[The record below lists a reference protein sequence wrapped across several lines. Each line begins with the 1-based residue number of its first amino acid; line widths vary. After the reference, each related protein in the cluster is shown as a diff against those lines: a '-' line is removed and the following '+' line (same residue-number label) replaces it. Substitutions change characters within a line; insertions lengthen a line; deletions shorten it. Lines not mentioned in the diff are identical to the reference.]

1 MRDYTRNI
9 FFFVFVKRIVNPR
22 KRLEQKSRFKKKKTK
37 KNNKETKRF
46 VERKTRGKK
55 RERERKDINRVRS
68 LTERKKMQR
77 YLRQKLKK
85 NSRAS
90 FNVIMKGYTVGA
102 DKGRVGRCQ

>member
-1 MRDYTRNI
+1 M
-9 FFFVFVKRIVNPR
+9 NPR

-55 RERERKDINRVRS
+55 REREDINRVRS

>member
-9 FFFVFVKRIVNPR
+9 FFFCFR
-22 KRLEQKSRFKKKKTK
+22 QKSRESTKTTRTKISLQKKKTK
-37 KNNKETKRF
+37 KNNKETKHF

-55 RERERKDINRVRS
+55 REREDINRVRS

>member
-9 FFFVFVKRIVNPR
+9 FFCFR
-22 KRLEQKSRFKKKKTK
+22 QKSRESTKTTRTKISLQKKKKTK

-55 RERERKDINRVRS
+55 REREDINRVRS